1 MRMIIFCNVGSL
13 ALGLAA
19 WGTAVAAI
27 RAKRSGQLLSVG
39 SFACCCAALILQ
51 FLEIRIRVDHGDLS
65 AVMDTIGAT
74 LTGAVVLTVVTVLLN
89 LAACGRRALGGV

>member
-1 MRMIIFCNVGSL
+1 MSTIIFCNVGSL

-19 WGTAVAAI
+19 WGTAAAI
-27 RAKRSGQLLSVG
+27 RAKRRGQLLSVG
-39 SFACCCAALILQ
+39 SFACCCAALVLQ

-89 LAACGRRALGGV
+89 LAACGQRALGGV